1 MSEIKLSPVK
11 QVSVDELKDNDQNER
26 FFKPEAGSYFNQLA
40 EDVRNRGIQVP
51 LIAKK
56 CGTLLAGHNR
66 LIVARQ
72 IGLKTVPVQ
81 YVLEELS
88 KEDEIAY
95 IIKDNVLRRHLTP
108 VERRQL
114 YRFMVPNFEERV
126 KVKNSTEFGLD
137 INDIAERTG
146 ISAKTIC
153 YDTTRIRREK
163 EKERIAKSG
172 VDLPDEKAVMNYKIA
187 VTKMINIS
195 MLGSKITL
203 EEFIKITENALN
215 KLKSTH
221 LKFEVMDVVKKKA
234 KGEKIK

>member
-1 MSEIKLSPVK
+1 MSEIKLSQVK
-11 QVSVDELKDNDQNER
+11 QVSVDDLKDNNQNER
-26 FFKPEAGSYFNQLA
+26 FFKPETGSYFNQLA

-66 LIVARQ
+66 LIVAKQ

-81 YVLEELS
+81 YVQEELS

-108 VERRQL
+108 IERRSL
-114 YRFMVPNFEERV
+114 YRFVLPNFEERV
-126 KVKNSTEFGLD
+126 KVKNSSEFGID
-137 INDIAERTG
+137 IQELAEKTG
-146 ISAKTIC
+146 INPKTIC
-153 YDTTRIRREK
+153 YDTTRIRMEK
-163 EKERIAKSG
+163 EKERIKNSG

-203 EEFIKITENALN
+203 EEFIRITEKALEN
-215 KLKSTH
+215 LKSTH
-221 LKFEVMDVVKKKA
+221 LKFEVMAEVKKKP
-234 KGEKIK
+234 KGAKIK

>member
-11 QVSVDELKDNDQNER
+11 QVSVDNLKENNQNER

-108 VERRQL
+108 VERRSL
-114 YRFMVPNFEERV
+114 YRFIVPNFEERV
-126 KVKNSTEFGLD
+126 KVKNSSEFGID
-137 INDIAERTG
+137 INDLAEKTG
-146 ISAKTIC
+146 INAKTIC

-163 EKERIAKSG
+163 EKERIKNSG

-187 VTKMINIS
+187 VTKMLNIS
-195 MLGSKITL
+195 VLGSKITL
-203 EEFIKITENALN
+203 DEFIKTTENALN

-221 LKFEVMDVVKKKA
+221 LKFEIIAEVEKKP
-234 KGEKIK
+234 KGARIK